1 MLCHKI
7 AVRLNARSFIAWMF
21 AGCTSG
27 EIQLSFRT
35 NFVVDCRQNYPT
47 SHYWCHTF
55 FSNVWR
61 RNANQTSGTEKRDHW
76 RFQRSNVR
84 QMGPTRWMDRTMQT
98 TGEICPHRFRDGD
111 AMLLKAEKIN
121 KLSSNCFPCPFRVV
135 QKTWWWGAQAK
146 LCLSQRVQCA
156 WKCVRRCWRLNAREG
171 EIRELKKLRLLLQR
185 KRQFK

>member
-1 MLCHKI
+1 M

-27 EIQLSFRT
+27 EIQLSFRA

-47 SHYWCHTF
+47 SHYWCYTF

-76 RFQRSNVR
+76 RFQRSNAR
-84 QMGPTRWMDRTMQT
+84 QMGPTRWKDRTMQT
-98 TGEICPHRFRDGD
+98 TGEICKQIVQQLFS
-111 AMLLKAEKIN
+111 
-121 KLSSNCFPCPFRVV
+121 LSIQGCTEDMMMRS
-135 QKTWWWGAQAK
+135 
-146 LCLSQRVQCA
+146 LSETLQRVQCA
-156 WKCVRRCWRLNAREG
+156 WKCVCRCWRLNAREG
-171 EIRELKKLRLLLQR
+171 EIREFKKLRLLLQR